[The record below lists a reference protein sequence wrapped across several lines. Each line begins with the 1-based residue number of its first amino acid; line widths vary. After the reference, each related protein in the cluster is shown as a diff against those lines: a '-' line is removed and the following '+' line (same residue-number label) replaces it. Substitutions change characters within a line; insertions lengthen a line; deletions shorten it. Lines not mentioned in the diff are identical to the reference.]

1 MSRRIKIALGLIS
14 GLIALLAIIAI
25 TGFFV
30 AQSDWLR
37 EKVRGAIVAQLEKT
51 TGGQATIG
59 KFKFDWKTL
68 TAELDDVILHGTEP
82 KSVPPLLRVKVL
94 VVRLKIV
101 SLTKKDIDIA
111 LLRAEEP
118 KVYLLVAADG
128 STNIPSP
135 KVPQAKSGTDPIQTV
150 LDLKVGEVA
159 LNAGQVEM
167 HAAGQ
172 PPKTSSYDAV
182 GKNLQVNLGYE
193 AATPDYKGTV
203 KLSPLE
209 VRFGP
214 YANVPVNVDLSLVLA
229 KNKLTISG
237 GNFDL
242 PESHIGLSGALSS
255 FTNPVITAE
264 YQGKI
269 SVKEVGGI
277 LKLKSRQSGT
287 VEVGG
292 NLRYASGTD
301 YLVTGKIQGRD
312 VAFAQP
318 GLSLRN
324 VRLDSTIEADP
335 KKVKLEGLRVSA
347 LGGTVA
353 GNAEIDGFDE
363 YQAKGKLEHFDVRTI
378 AALATTQKLP
388 YDGAISG
395 PFEVRGRLS
404 DSRNQ
409 HLTASTRLAIVPV
422 KGSLPVQGILDVTYQ
437 GARDVA
443 AIKPSY
449 VQLPNTR
456 LDLSGTLGETLKVRV
471 ESHNLD
477 DLLPAL
483 ASNDIK
489 TLPVAL
495 NAGTAPGSVVF
506 DGTVTGKLA
515 SPQIAGHVA
524 GRNFVYQQQTIDL
537 LDADLNAQNTGATIA
552 RGSLAYKM
560 LRASFSGS
568 VGLRNWKPENFEP
581 LTASVSIQNASIPD
595 LLVLA
600 GQKDVPVTGVLTT
613 SAQITGTVGN
623 PQATADL
630 NVVNGSAY
638 QEPFD
643 RISGKLNYLNGGT
656 QAGTF
661 QLRAGSKQVD
671 LKATYTHAAS
681 DFLTGKLQFDIA
693 SNKMALNQFA
703 TVRKA
708 QPGVNGVA
716 ELKAQGDLLLSQVK
730 GPKNTTSTKLDVG
743 TLNANMNATGI
754 SLDGRALGDAVLT
767 AATQGQTVKAHLES
781 NLAQSA
787 IRGDGTVQLTGDY
800 PTQATLTFSKTDL
813 GTLRRLLLPIKPGQT
828 MQFGGS
834 VEGKL
839 EVNGPAAKPLLMT
852 AHLDIPSLTVHPDP
866 LPAAAKQLGDVTIR
880 NTEPIRI
887 ALANQ
892 VVRVESAKFTAKNTD
907 LSILGE
913 VRLADKQQPLNLR
926 AVGTADLTLAQLFD
940 KDLSSSGAVTLNAN
954 VRGNFDS
961 PQVTGRADLKNINIA
976 YAGLPNGISNGNG
989 RILFDGS
996 RATIDSLTAQTGG
1009 GTLKLAGFAAFAG
1022 PSLAFRLEANANGV
1036 RVRYPEGVSSVSDAA
1051 LTLTGT
1057 SDRSVLAGD
1066 ITIQKISYN
1075 PRSDL
1080 GSILS
1085 ASAPVA
1091 TAEAQTG
1098 LLAGVRFD
1106 VRIQTSPD
1114 ITFQTGLAQDLETEA
1129 NLQLR
1134 GSLNNPAL
1142 LGRVI
1147 ITQGNLTFFGNK
1159 YTINQGTINFFNP
1172 VKIEPVLNIDL
1183 ETKARGVEVTLTVS
1197 GPITKLNVSYRS
1209 DPPLQFSDIVGLLAT
1224 GKTPND
1230 PTIAARQ
1237 TDTQQSWQQLGAS
1250 ALVGQAIANPVAGRL
1265 QRFFGVSKLKID
1277 PLLPGLGGG
1286 GSGASGGSPGA
1297 RLSVEQQITPN
1308 IIFDYVINTNS
1319 TSSQLVRVEWAF
1331 SKQWSAVILREENSA
1346 FGIDFQYKKR
1356 FK

>member
-1 MSRRIKIALGLIS
+1 MSRKFRISLGVIG
-14 GLIALLAIIAI
+14 GLIALLLIVAI
-25 TGFFV
+25 TGV
-30 AQSDWLR
+30 YIAQSDWLR
-37 EKVRGAIVAQLEKT
+37 EKVKAAIVAQLEKA
-51 TGGQATIG
+51 TGGQADIG

-68 TAELDDVILHGTEP
+68 TAEVDDLILHGTEP
-82 KSVPPLLRVKVL
+82 KTGPPLLRVKTL

-118 KVYLLVAADG
+118 KAYLLVAADG

-135 KVPQAKSGTDPIQTV
+135 KVPQPKSDKNAIQTI

-159 LNAGQVEM
+159 LNRGEVEI

-172 PPKTSSYDAV
+172 APKTSSYDAV
-182 GKNLQVNLGYE
+182 GQNLQVNLGYE

-203 KLSPLE
+203 KLSPLQL
-209 VRFGP
+209 RFGQ
-214 YANVPVNVDLSLVLA
+214 YANVPVNVDLALVLE
-229 KNKLTISG
+229 KNKLTIAG
-237 GNFDL
+237 GKFDL
-242 PESHIGLSGALSS
+242 PESHFELSGGLNS
-255 FTNPVITAE
+255 FTNPVVTA
-264 YQGKI
+264 QFRGDV
-269 SVKEVGGI
+269 SVKEVGNI
-277 LKLKSRQSGT
+277 LKLKSRQSGA
-287 VEVGG
+287 VELGG
-292 NLRYASGTD
+292 NVRYASGTD
-301 YLVTGKIQGRD
+301 YSITGKIQGRE

-318 GLSLRN
+318 GLSLSG
-324 VRLDSTIEADP
+324 VRLDSNVEVDP
-335 KKVKLEGLRVSA
+335 KKVKLEGLRIAA

-353 GNAEIDGFDE
+353 ANAEIENFDE
-363 YQAKGKLEHFDVRTI
+363 FQAKGKLEHFDVRTI
-378 AALATTQKLP
+378 SALATTQNLP
-388 YDGAISG
+388 YDGAVSG
-395 PFEVRGRLS
+395 PFEVRGRLT
-404 DSRNQ
+404 DSHNQ
-409 HLTASTRLAIVPV
+409 HLIASTRLGIVPV
-422 KGSLPVQGILDVTYQ
+422 QGSLPVQGVLDVKYQ
-437 GARDVA
+437 GARDMVEIA
-443 AIKPSY
+443 PSY
-449 VQLPNTR
+449 IQLPNTR
-456 LDLSGTLGETLKVRV
+456 LDLSGTLGEILKIRV
-471 ESHNLD
+471 ESRNLD

-483 ASNDIK
+483 AGSNMK
-489 TLPVAL
+489 TLPVTL
-495 NAGTAPGSVVF
+495 SGGNAPGSVIF

-524 GRNFVYQQQTIDL
+524 GRNFIYQQQTIDL
-537 LDADLNAQNTGATIA
+537 LDADLNARSTGATIA
-552 RGSLAYKM
+552 RGVLAYKM

-568 VGLRNWKPENFEP
+568 AGLRDWKAEDFEP
-581 LTASVSIQNASIPD
+581 LTASVNLQNASIPD

-600 GQKDVPVTGVLTT
+600 GQKNVPVTGVLTAA
-613 SAQITGTVGN
+613 AQITGTVGN
-623 PQATADL
+623 PQAAADL
-630 NVVNGSAY
+630 NIVNGSAY

-643 RISGKLNYLNGGT
+643 RITGKLNYLNGGT

-661 QLRAGSKQVD
+661 QLRAGPKQVD
-671 LKATYTHAAS
+671 LKATYTHAPS
-681 DFLTGKLQFDIA
+681 DFLTGKLQFDVA

-703 TVRKA
+703 TIRKA

-716 ELKAQGDLLLSQVK
+716 ELKAQGNVLFSQIK
-730 GPKNTTSTKLDVG
+730 GPKNATSTKVDVG
-743 TLNANMNATGI
+743 TLNANLNATGI

-767 AATQGQTVKAHLES
+767 AVTQGQTVKAHLES

-800 PTQATLTFSKTDL
+800 PTQAIVTFSKTDL

-834 VEGKL
+834 VEGKI

-852 AHLDIPSLTVHPDP
+852 AHLDIPALTVNPDP

-887 ALANQ
+887 ALANE

-907 LSILGE
+907 FSILGE
-913 VRLADKQQPLNLR
+913 VRLADKQQTLNLR
-926 AVGTADLTLAQLFD
+926 AIGTADLSLAQLFD
-940 KDLSSSGAVTLNAN
+940 KDLTSSGAVTLNAT
-954 VRGNFDS
+954 VRGSFDT
-961 PQVTGRADLKNINIA
+961 PQITGRADLKNLNLA

-996 RATIDSLTAQTGG
+996 RATIESLTAQTGG
-1009 GTLKLAGFAAFAG
+1009 GTLKLAGFAAFSG

-1085 ASAPVA
+1085 AGTPVSSSEAA
-1091 TAEAQTG
+1091 TG
-1098 LLAGVRFD
+1098 ILAGVRFD

-1147 ITQGNLTFFGNK
+1147 ITQGSMTFFGNK

-1209 DPPLQFSDIVGLLAT
+1209 DPPLQFADIVGLLAT

-1250 ALVGQAIANPVAGRL
+1250 RPGGPGNRESGSRPLAAIFGSEQAEDRPVVA
-1265 QRFFGVSKLKID
+1265 RFGW
-1277 PLLPGLGGG
+1277 
-1286 GSGASGGSPGA
+1286 
-1297 RLSVEQQITPN
+1297 R
-1308 IIFDYVINTNS
+1308 
-1319 TSSQLVRVEWAF
+1319 R
-1331 SKQWSAVILREENSA
+1331 
-1346 FGIDFQYKKR
+1346 
-1356 FK
+1356 